1 MRDCIVS
8 FSKWEKLSARRIG
21 NTVWE
26 AETGAVADSA
36 AAASTEEELWS
47 KLFIGIQNAPD
58 FLFMQVGAQKRMTKV
73 SIPGRIMAGNQ
84 IKFYLRWI
92 TVAADWAPARMVMS
106 AIVTR
111 SGALTA

>member
-26 AETGAVADSA
+26 AETELVADSA

-58 FLFMQVGAQKRMTKV
+58 FLFMQVGA
-73 SIPGRIMAGNQ
+73 
-84 IKFYLRWI
+84 
-92 TVAADWAPARMVMS
+92 
-106 AIVTR
+106 
-111 SGALTA
+111 